1 MRLTLFL
8 KNFSHSKGLEGEN
21 KELYLPMSNQF
32 INHAYLLM
40 GGNTGDRLENLNRA
54 SKAIERQCGP
64 ILKRSSFYETAAWG
78 MEGEPDFI
86 NQLLLIKTDLDP
98 EKLLSTLL
106 NIESEMG
113 RKRQKRYA
121 SRDIDIDILYYND
134 IVYQSTAL
142 TIPHPR
148 ISQRKFALVPLA
160 EIAPDLVDPVSAK
173 DMTILLNC
181 CNDPLEVNLFSTDV

>member
-1 MRLTLFL
+1 
-8 KNFSHSKGLEGEN
+8 
-21 KELYLPMSNQF
+21 MSNQF

-40 GGNTGDRLENLNRA
+40 GGNTGDRLENLKRA
-54 SKAIERQCGP
+54 SNAIERQCGP

-86 NQLLLIKTDLDP
+86 NQLLLVTTDLDQ

-106 NIESEMG
+106 GIESEMG
-113 RKRQKRYA
+113 RKRHKRYA

-134 IVYQSTAL
+134 IVYHSLEL

-173 DMTILLNC
+173 DMSTLLNC
-181 CNDPLEVNLFSTDV
+181 CNDPLEVNLFSTNV